1 MSDSLVKE
9 VRRGDRPL
17 QHHLGPWT
25 EEDYFRLGET
35 PDRVELVDG
44 SLIVSP
50 APSKQQQRPA
60 TTMVCRVTVMAPPLS
75 DQLDQGRP

>member
-1 MSDSLVKE
+1 MTVPSSTTRPVD
-9 VRRGDRPL
+9 RGGL
-17 QHHLGPWT
+17 L
-25 EEDYFRLGET
+25 RLGET

-60 TTMVCRVTVMAPPLS
+60 TTMMCRVTVMAPPLS